1 MSLPK
6 SEREIPRVLGLW
18 FFPTQS
24 SLKPITRKEKEW
36 SLQLSTKRSRQ
47 YHHSR
52 GCVREALSQ
61 VWRMPA
67 LKIPLFSPPS
77 KAPELPNGWGNISF
91 SHCCDGLLVG
101 WSPNRIGVDI
111 ERADRLFNAEKIK
124 KRYFSKQENNSLSNL
139 NQEELR
145 LAVLEKWVIKEAAI
159 KWQRGSLSM
168 DIGKWELSK
177 KSNVAIHNTLG
188 YKIGVHGC
196 YYNAWYIAIAFDN
209 KFHKNPIIICQ
220 EFAKS

>member
-1 MSLPK
+1 MLNRQSAMSLPK
-6 SEREIPRVLGLW
+6 SEREIPRVLGIW

-36 SLQLSTKRSRQ
+36 SLQLSTNRSRQ

-111 ERADRLFNAEKIK
+111 ERADRLFNAEKITN
-124 KRYFSKQENNSLSNL
+124 RYFSKQENNTLNNL
-139 NQEELR
+139 NQEDLR
-145 LAVLEKWVIKEAAI
+145 SAVLEKWVIKEAAI
-159 KWQRGSLSM
+159 KWQRGSILKDFS
-168 DIGKWELSK
+168 KWNLYTNSK
-177 KSNVAIHNTLG
+177 QAIHQSQGSVL
-188 YKIGVHGC
+188 
-196 YYNAWYIAIAFDN
+196 
-209 KFHKNPIIICQ
+209 
-220 EFAKS
+220 